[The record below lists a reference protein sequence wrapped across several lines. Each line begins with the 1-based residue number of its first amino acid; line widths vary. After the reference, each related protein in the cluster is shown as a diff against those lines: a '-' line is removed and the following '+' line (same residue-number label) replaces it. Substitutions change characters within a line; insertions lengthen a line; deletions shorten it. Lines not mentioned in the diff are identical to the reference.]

1 VSGTTV
7 TEYDPAE
14 TIYALQITSS
24 VPFRGL
30 IVSTF
35 VGDPGTDF
43 AAVKA
48 GTLTT
53 VAGATNV
60 Q

>member
-14 TIYALQITSS
+14 TVYSLQITSS

-30 IVSTF
+30 IVSAF
-35 VGDPGTDF
+35 VGNPGNNF
-43 AAVKA
+43 AATKA

-53 VAGATNV
+53 LAGASNV
-60 Q
+60 R